1 MRFKGL
7 RWYTAGLVA
16 FLMGIPM
23 AEQAQAAD
31 GGSAGNIIEA
41 AIALALSIASIAG
54 DS

>member
-1 MRFKGL
+1 MKSKGL

-31 GGSAGNIIEA
+31 GGSIVSA
-41 AIALALSIASIAG
+41 ALDLALSIASVAG

>member
-1 MRFKGL
+1 MKFKGL

-23 AEQAQAAD
+23 AEQAKAAD
-31 GGSAGNIIEA
+31 GGNIVEA
-41 AIALALSIASIAG
+41 AIALALSIASVAG

>member
-1 MRFKGL
+1 MSFKSL
-7 RWYTAGLVA
+7 RWRTAGLVA

-31 GGSAGNIIEA
+31 GGNIVGA
-41 AIALALSIASIAG
+41 AIDLALSIASIAG